1 MRIKNISLSLVV
13 LFGLLLAGCTFPNNP
28 QPKPVAPAQ
37 KPKTIQVKKK
47 VDPVDRAIAVKRKEL
62 SFLNSNPIK
71 EFVVVGEGIA
81 PRNTISP
88 AQALVLAKRAAV
100 ADAYRQLGEKLYGVR
115 VNAKE
120 TVKDAALKDSKII
133 TQVNGLIKDA
143 YITETSFKNGLY
155 RVKMELKIDS
165 KTWKRIFSY

>member
-1 MRIKNISLSLVV
+1 MRVKIISLSLIVV
-13 LFGLLLAGCTFPNNP
+13 FGLLVSGCVFP
-28 QPKPVAPAQ
+28 Q
-37 KPKTIQVKKK
+37 KPKAKPVKSTQKPIVIKVQKK
-47 VDPVDRAIAVKRKEL
+47 VDPVDRAISVKKKEL

-71 EFVVVGEGIA
+71 EFSVVGEGIA
-81 PRNTISP
+81 PKNTISP

-115 VNAKE
+115 VNARE

-143 YITETSFKNGLY
+143 YITESSYKNGLY